1 MQLLRP
7 RCIQCTLDCLQRLR
21 KGQARKEF
29 KGFLKAKG
37 VHREL
42 FETRKDLAAVRSAK
56 AELEGKV
63 SSAEKIVAGLK
74 VQQSGE

>member
-1 MQLLRP
+1 M
-7 RCIQCTLDCLQRLR
+7 
-21 KGQARKEF
+21 
-29 KGFLKAKG
+29 
-37 VHREL
+37 HREL

-56 AELEGKV
+56 VELEGKV